1 MSVINTLYILH
12 KHNIL
17 CILVSIKLTKNKSY
31 SPWHCAVLYLIAS
44 QLDVRPF
51 VSFYSNVINLHMY
64 TQQSTKT
71 VIAISHINRAAA
83 DVTNGEDSIKR
94 GVQKIGGWQ
103 LISGLR
109 STSLSQ
115 LNDSTGYKRVL
126 YTQLLGLRCVLC
138 TFRDNQMSSIQW
150 A

>member
-1 MSVINTLYILH
+1 
-12 KHNIL
+12 
-17 CILVSIKLTKNKSY
+17 
-31 SPWHCAVLYLIAS
+31 
-44 QLDVRPF
+44 
-51 VSFYSNVINLHMY
+51 MY

-71 VIAISHINRAAA
+71 VIAISHINRAVA

-109 STSLSQ
+109 STNLSQ
-115 LNDSTGYKRVL
+115 LNDSTGYKL

-138 TFRDNQMSSIQW
+138 TFRDNQMPSIQ
-150 A
+150 